1 MLIFLEYELV
11 HPLRNKLSSHY
22 PVEWWEE
29 KESERKKRNL
39 MERIKNKVI

>member
-1 MLIFLEYELV
+1 MLIFLLEYELV

-39 MERIKNKVI
+39 MERD